1 MTQSSNE
8 QTLKKWSDMIDK
20 VGLSGPKAD
29 WLEEY
34 AKLHEQSEQSK
45 KIEENT
51 KPEDFPS
58 LMPIAMK
65 VAAKTISNDL
75 IFASEEE
82 INEVKN
88 KVLTENRDG
97 KIDAIVEGKDFTEKK
112 LEDDE
117 EYQKLMKK
125 GVTPLSAPKGHL
137 FYMDFKYESSNH
149 KKTRRAGK
157 KHKKKKNGG
166 I

>member
-8 QTLKKWSDMIDK
+8 QTLKKWSDILNK

-34 AKLHEQSEQSK
+34 AKSHEQSEQSK
-45 KIEENT
+45 IVAENT
-51 KPEDFPS
+51 KAEDFPS
-58 LMPIAMK
+58 LLPIAMR

-75 IFASEEE
+75 IFASQEE

-125 GVTPLSAPKGHL
+125 GVTPMSAPTGNL
-137 FYMDFKYESSNH
+137 FYLDFKYESNH

-157 KHKKKKNGG
+157 KHKKNKNGC